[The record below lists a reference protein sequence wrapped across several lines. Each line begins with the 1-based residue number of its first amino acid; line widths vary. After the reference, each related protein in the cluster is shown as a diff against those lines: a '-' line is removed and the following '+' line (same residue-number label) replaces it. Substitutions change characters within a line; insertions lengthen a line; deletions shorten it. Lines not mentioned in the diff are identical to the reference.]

1 MFKAAIW
8 RNEKNKIKVTFKLQF
23 QATQVPQLGRDT
35 MMISVVPVEVGKPTV
50 KLEKVL
56 VHEGSCCWENAIYE
70 TVKFNREPKSGKV
83 NEKIYKFIASN
94 ASSKASFLGEA
105 SIDLAD
111 YIETIKPLTVS
122 LPLKASNSGA
132 ILHVTIQRIQEA
144 LDHRDVEENED
155 VTPRSKERSLW
166 SHFST
171 EKNGNSDSK
180 DNEIRHRSTNENV
193 ESDGYLLAQK
203 VPDATSA
210 SSSESSSERN
220 TPRGLVLNDD
230 NAENG
235 AMVLK
240 PHNHVSTPLKTAA
253 KAFALTYMEHQ
264 RSNTEWSE
272 DSVPDE
278 STDELPS
285 SSDDSLV
292 KERSPL
298 VSDASVEK
306 LKSEIVALTRQADM
320 SELELQTLRK
330 QIVKESKR
338 GQDLLR
344 EVLTLKEER
353 NALKKECDQFKRADR
368 SKISNKM
375 HFENGDKRALL
386 EEIRQELDHEKE
398 LNVNLRV
405 QLQKTQESNSELIL
419 AVQDLEEM
427 LEQKNKE
434 TSSLPGKHVVSTA
447 TEELEEAV
455 PTLETDDDNDDED
468 QRALE
473 RIVKEHGQAKE
484 AYLLEQKILDLY
496 SEIDVYRRDRD
507 ELEMQMEQLALDYEI
522 LKQENHDIM
531 SKLEQN
537 NLQEQLKMQYLCSAS
552 VAGGNELETQVETLQ
567 NDLKKKNDE
576 FSASLATIDELETRI
591 SCLEND
597 LAKRN
602 EELSASLDTIHEI
615 ETEVDILEQALK
627 KRDEEF
633 LTSSNTI
640 HELKAQVGVL
650 EEDLK
655 KRNEEVSSSSD
666 TIRELETQVDILE
679 KDMKK
684 QDDEF
689 AASLNTIHELE
700 MQVDGLEKGLK
711 NKSEELTAALSSIHE
726 LENQM
731 VNLEKELEGQ
741 EQRFEAD
748 LNAVMH
754 AKVEQ
759 EKRAIQAEEALR
771 KIKLN
776 NAGTAERLQE
786 EFRRLSVQMASA
798 FDANEKLAFKVVSE
812 SNELRSQKSHL
823 EELLNKANEEL
834 EYVKEHELKLKE
846 LSGQMEQPKHQEAQ
860 ISFEIESMLKK
871 LEQQKINEEEM
882 RLAFS
887 KEIRMLKAEV
897 ERITKENDRLSM
909 DVEQDDKLRVEMEN
923 MKALIDETEM
933 LVLRGHVE
941 RDELERKID
950 SARKE
955 VDNSMEEL
963 NNMRHLKD
971 EKEKMV
977 TSLQSEVEALRTQY
991 DNLKNALLEGEL
1003 EKENLKKQVFNLKGE
1018 VQKKGDTI
1026 TAIEKKL
1033 KDSNGRAALP
1043 DGNKPTSRNIN
1054 KSAPPPRGSKEAA
1067 SLREK
1072 IKLLEVQIKQK
1083 EAALEKSNNSF
1094 LEKEKDLLHKIEE
1107 LENRMAEINQ
1117 CGTRYC
1123 EDQLKKEEFKDANAM
1138 HAASEPRGD
1147 DKAENMLETR
1157 TGTVERL
1164 SIPNVVESTQN
1175 ISEKEKNALIVTPNG
1190 IDEEQ
1195 DDELQIE
1202 MALLREKNKLMEG
1215 ELKDMQERYS
1225 EISVKFAEVEGE
1237 RQKLVMAVRNL
1248 RNAIKS

>member
-35 MMISVVPVEVGKPTV
+35 MMVSVVPVEVGKPTV

-56 VHEGSCCWENAIYE
+56 VREGSCCWENAIYE
-70 TVKFNREPKSGKV
+70 TVKFNRELKSGKV

-105 SIDLAD
+105 TIDLAD
-111 YIETIKPLTVS
+111 YIEAIKPLTVS

-144 LDHRDVEENED
+144 LDHGDVEENED

-171 EKNGNSDSK
+171 EKNGNSNSK
-180 DNEIRHRSTNENV
+180 DNEIRHRSTNQNV

-220 TPRGLVLNDD
+220 TPRELGLNDD
-230 NAENG
+230 NVDNG

-253 KAFALTYMEHQ
+253 KAFAMTYMERQ

-278 STDELPS
+278 SPDELPS

-306 LKSEIVALTRQADM
+306 LKSEIFALIRQADM

-353 NALKKECDQFKRADR
+353 DALKKEFDQFKTSAQRADH

-375 HFENGDKRALL
+375 HFENGDSRALL

-427 LEQKNKE
+427 LEQKDKE
-434 TSSLPGKHVVSTA
+434 TSSLPGKHVVIEAS
-447 TEELEEAV
+447 EDLQEAV
-455 PTLETDDDNDDED
+455 PKLETDDDNDDED

-484 AYLLEQKILDLY
+484 TYLLEQKILDLY

-552 VAGGNELETQVETLQ
+552 VAGGNELETQVETLE
-567 NDLKKKNDE
+567 NDLKKKNEE
-576 FSASLATIDELETRI
+576 FSASLATIDELKTRI
-591 SCLEND
+591 SSLEND

-602 EELSASLDTIHEI
+602 EEVSASLDTIHEL

-633 LTSSNTI
+633 LASSNTI
-640 HELKAQVGVL
+640 HELKAQVGIL
-650 EEDLK
+650 EKDLK
-655 KRNEEVSSSSD
+655 KRNEEVSASSD

-684 QDDEF
+684 QDEEF
-689 AASLNTIHELE
+689 AASLNTIQELE
-700 MQVDGLEKGLK
+700 MQVDCLEKGLK
-711 NKSEELTAALSSIHE
+711 NKSEELTAALSTIHE

-731 VNLEKELEGQ
+731 MNLEKELEGQ

-759 EKRAIQAEEALR
+759 EKRAIHAEEALR

-776 NAGTAERLQE
+776 NVSTAERLQE

-798 FDANEKLAFKVVSE
+798 FDANEKLAFKAVSE
-812 SNELRSQKSHL
+812 SNELRLQKSHL

-834 EYVKEHELKLKE
+834 EYVKEHYELKLKE
-846 LSGQMEQPKHQEAQ
+846 LSGQKEQPKHQAENYETM
-860 ISFEIESMLKK
+860 SKK

-887 KEIRMLKAEV
+887 KEIQMLKAEV
-897 ERITKENDRLSM
+897 ERITKENDRLSV
-909 DVEQDDKLRVEMEN
+909 DVEQNGKMRDEMEN

-950 SARKE
+950 SLRKE
-955 VDNSMEEL
+955 ADNSMEAI
-963 NNMRHLKD
+963 NNMRYLKD

-977 TSLQSEVEALRTQY
+977 TLLQSE
-991 DNLKNALLEGEL
+991 GEL
-1003 EKENLKKQVFNLKGE
+1003 
-1018 VQKKGDTI
+1018 QKKGDTI

-1033 KDSNGRAALP
+1033 KDSSGRAALS

-1054 KSAPPPRGSKEAA
+1054 KSVPPPRGSKEAA

-1083 EAALEKSNNSF
+1083 EAALEKSNNLF

-1117 CGTRYC
+1117 CGIRYC
-1123 EDQLKKEEFKDANAM
+1123 EDQLEKEEFNDANAM
-1138 HAASEPRGD
+1138 AASEPRAD
-1147 DKAENMLETR
+1147 DKAENMLETH
-1157 TGTVERL
+1157 TGTVEQL
-1164 SIPNVVESTQN
+1164 SVTNSVEITQN
-1175 ISEKEKNALIVTPNG
+1175 ISEKEDNALIVTPKG
-1190 IDEEQ
+1190 IDQGQ
-1195 DDELQIE
+1195 DDELQRE
-1202 MALLREKNKLMEG
+1202 MDLLRERINSWKEN
-1215 ELKDMQERYS
+1215 
-1225 EISVKFAEVEGE
+1225 
-1237 RQKLVMAVRNL
+1237 
-1248 RNAIKS
+1248 